1 MPTAIELPGT
11 LSLTQ
16 TAITDVGNTMNVVI
30 ISAVSEVARS
40 SVQPQSTSFSYY
52 IQSNYDINSS
62 ISYNASS
69 ATDGTDDA
77 YSMTA
82 ISVTDQTAVN
92 PSFILPSVT
101 GVAVSAGLV
110 DAQIVAGTSIGTFP
124 VTITFAVSTAGIM
137 TSSIA
142 ITGSDVV
149 ATATEDST
157 KAQIVYWSGINAT
170 APSATANDADVLTS
184 NLTSTQL
191 ETKYSS
197 ELTTINNQ
205 YNNQNMIA
213 SWNISF
219 PAIGANTNNQLSQ
232 WARYLGLDGSTNF
245 FSSGDML
252 VTDTAY
258 SYSVSVNNYLN
269 TATTIIT
276 PTSVFGVLVQ
286 T

>member
-30 ISAVSEVARS
+30 NSAVSEIARS
-40 SVQPQSTSFSYY
+40 SVQPQPTSFSYY

-82 ISVTDQTAVN
+82 IIVTDQTAVN

-101 GVAVSAGLV
+101 GIGVSAGLV
-110 DAQIVAGTSIGTFP
+110 DAQTTGTSIGTFP

-142 ITGSDVV
+142 ITGADVV
-149 ATATEDST
+149 ATASEDST
-157 KAQIVYWSGINAT
+157 KAQIVYWSGINVT

-219 PAIGANTNNQLSQ
+219 PAIGTNTNNLLSQ
-232 WARYLGLDGSTNF
+232 WSRYLGLNGSTNF
-245 FSSGDML
+245 FSTGDKL

-269 TATTIIT
+269 TATEIIPT
-276 PTSVFGVLVQ
+276 TSVFGVLVQ

>member
-30 ISAVSEVARS
+30 NSAVSEIARS
-40 SVQPQSTSFSYY
+40 SVQPQPSSFSYY

-82 ISVTDQTAVN
+82 ISVTDQTAAS
-92 PSFILPSVT
+92 PAFILPSVT
-101 GVAVSAGLV
+101 GVTVSAGLV
-110 DAQIVAGTSIGTFP
+110 DAQTTGTSIGTFP
-124 VTITFAVSTAGIM
+124 VTITFAVSTTGVM

-170 APSATANDADVLTS
+170 APSAAANDADVLTS
-184 NLTSTQL
+184 TLTSSQL

-213 SWNISF
+213 SWTISF
-219 PAIGANTNNQLSQ
+219 PAISANTNNLLSQ
-232 WARYLGLDGSTNF
+232 WSRYLGLDGSTNF
-245 FSSGDML
+245 FSTNDML
-252 VTDTAY
+252 VTGTAY
-258 SYSVSVNNYLN
+258 SYGVSVNNYLN